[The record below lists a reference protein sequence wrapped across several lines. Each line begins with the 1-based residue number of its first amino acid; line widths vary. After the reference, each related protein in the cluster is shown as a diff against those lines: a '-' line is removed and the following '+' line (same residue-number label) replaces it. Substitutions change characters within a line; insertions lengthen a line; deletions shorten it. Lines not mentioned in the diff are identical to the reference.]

1 MALMEPSR
9 PCTAVSSSI
18 KWGWC
23 FHSGL
28 TPSYLTDVLW
38 GLMKLCLQCFQF
50 LEKNYVWTLQ
60 VLRRY
65 ISDLSFLLAVILVCC
80 FYNVMATSDGYQS
93 SELPSWA
100 PGRCRFNCSWD
111 HRGCLPHNWEDG
123 PGHRSQR
130 PALGS
135 GLGWY
140 TSMPQ
145 HSGRRPLTFTPQ
157 ALRGLDYGL
166 RPSVCPSSCLQ
177 GCMVGSYASWKMN
190 FVIGPD
196 ANLHVDSLSL
206 PLTFFLRANG
216 RTISTLISEG
226 LACIDALAC

>member
-65 ISDLSFLLAVILVCC
+65 ISDLSFLLAILVCC

-100 PGRCRFNCSWD
+100 PGQCRFNCSWD

-123 PGHRSQR
+123 PGHRIRIRVRMVHINASTFRKKASDFHAPSSQR
-130 PALGS
+130 TRLWSEAICLPFILLARVHGWILCILKNEFCDWS
-135 GLGWY
+135 G
-140 TSMPQ
+140 
-145 HSGRRPLTFTPQ
+145 
-157 ALRGLDYGL
+157 
-166 RPSVCPSSCLQ
+166 C
-177 GCMVGSYASWKMN
+177 
-190 FVIGPD
+190 
-196 ANLHVDSLSL
+196 
-206 PLTFFLRANG
+206 
-216 RTISTLISEG
+216 
-226 LACIDALAC
+226 